1 MRVLPVSLE
10 DVRVGLMKKK
20 WKAKLSVRTGWRGT
34 KWQELKNSLQ
44 KDSWKWHLGLQPWAH
59 SRDTSTLNTW
69 GFGFAGTAWSGR
81 SLPTQPIVWC
91 DDSVILCFH
100 DSIFYNSMFLCFHDS
115 IFYNSVSM
123 ILWFRDS
130 IILIPWFRSSIFP
143 LFYIS
148 MILWFYVSIIQCFYN
163 SMTLRFYDS
172 IIPWFYDNTTLWFY
186 VSIILCFYSSMF
198 LCFYN
203 SMILRFYD

>member
-1 MRVLPVSLE
+1 MQSDYTDLIFCLWKRHFIPLPPVRVLPVSLE
-10 DVRVGLMKKK
+10 DIRVGLMKKK

-100 DSIFYNSMFLCFHDS
+100 DSIFYNSMFLWFYDSVILWFWFHDS
-115 IFYNSVSM
+115 VLRYFHYSIFLWFFDSMFPLFYVSTILWLYVSM
-123 ILWFRDS
+123 IL
-130 IILIPWFRSSIFP
+130 
-143 LFYIS
+143 
-148 MILWFYVSIIQCFYN
+148 
-163 SMTLRFYDS
+163 
-172 IIPWFYDNTTLWFY
+172 
-186 VSIILCFYSSMF
+186 
-198 LCFYN
+198 
-203 SMILRFYD
+203 